1 MWLTKLYLLAKRL
14 PHISHKIESMGRGV
28 SVALTFVDSVVGET
42 VMAVDRF
49 RVRMRRGDDLELVDS
64 LPSSRFFLL
73 FAGINS
79 SEPENKIHEFVKNN
93 RQ

>member
-1 MWLTKLYLLAKRL
+1 M
-14 PHISHKIESMGRGV
+14 
-28 SVALTFVDSVVGET
+28 ALTFVDSVVGET